1 MRKIIDY
8 GKLLDTLD
16 LSPFETLNALH
27 LRSNLQKEISH
38 LTNKEKLKLYQY
50 DLYLLD
56 HIEEMKQHLEN
67 VYNFSASDEPIEHWW
82 WHLDKI
88 ISGEIVIKGSLFV
101 DTDVAL

>member
-1 MRKIIDY
+1 MSEIQRV
-8 GKLLDTLD
+8 LDTLE

-27 LRSNLQKEISH
+27 LRSHLQKEVSH

-56 HIEEMKQHLEN
+56 RIEEMKKHLEN

-101 DTDVAL
+101 ETDVAL